1 MELPG
6 LDCGDCGHASCNE
19 LEEAIAKGEA
29 SIDDCVILKAGKT
42 VILRIDGQDVPM
54 GDFVQGFVKS
64 TTLGMIKTLKKPDIK
79 KGDVVELKIL
89 VEQDDIR

>member
-1 MELPG
+1 MRLLPG
-6 LDCGDCGHASCNE
+6 
-19 LEEAIAKGEA
+19 KA
-29 SIDDCVILKAGKT
+29 SIDDCVVLKAGKT

-54 GDFVQGFVKS
+54 GEFVQGFVKS
-64 TTLGMIKTLKKPDIK
+64 TTLGMIKTLKKADIK

>member
-1 MELPG
+1 M
-6 LDCGDCGHASCNE
+6 
-19 LEEAIAKGEA
+19 EEAIAAGKA
-29 SIDDCVILKAGKT
+29 SIDDCVVLKAGKT

-54 GDFVQGFVKS
+54 GEFVQGFVKS
-64 TTLGMIKTLKKPDIK
+64 TTLGMIKTLKKADIK

>member
-19 LEEAIAKGEA
+19 MEVAIAAGEA
-29 SIDDCVILKAGKT
+29 SIDDCVVLKAGKT

-64 TTLGMIKTLKKPDIK
+64 TTLGMIKTLKKADIK